1 MADANIVIFGN
12 ALGGGTIAVP
22 DNNTSAL
29 EIDSI
34 DDKNYLAVNTTD
46 SAEKLILAAGGAKV
60 GIGEADPDTVLH
72 VHDDAGAHIT
82 ISGNA
87 TTDDVGISLE
97 SLSGV
102 RYGLL
107 TSNGN
112 TGVLKLRSGST
123 ETGGGY
129 SVQLASGGS
138 STEHIGLILSSTGK
152 LSTGGET
159 TSMGDSAGSLH
170 IFTGNSG
177 QTDITGNADDLIVEG
192 IENTGLSIACP
203 SDHQGQI
210 AFTANGTSN
219 DRGAITYLHNAMS
232 SGEAMTF
239 RVNDA
244 VRATIDSSG
253 KVGIGAAP
261 EFCADKGLHIQTG
274 DSTAL
279 AVDVHAD
286 ADDLIVEGGGNAGIT
301 IFTTPT
307 GEANLYFRAKGPDD
321 SSSEGNTPDG
331 IKVKKT
337 SNNSMHF
344 QVGNA
349 ERFRVLHDGVIRIES
364 GGKLSTGS
372 ESSPLCAANGIHIKE
387 SESNVTSANSHAD
400 MLVIESGSHPGISLL
415 GTNSDRNTIAFG
427 DPQNNMAG
435 ELRYTHGGGSN
446 ADMFFLIMHN
456 SVAINVDHDHKL
468 GVNHECADA
477 SGQLQVNCPDGANV
491 PCVVVDQNDSTNNP
505 VALEIQNAGTGDSI
519 LDDSGAKLTAAGV
532 FTDASDISLKS
543 DIETIPY
550 GLETVLQLR
559 PVGYDYKKTG
569 QADIGFIA
577 QEVEQII
584 PEVVFG
590 ENGSKSMSYGHLV
603 AVLTKA
609 LQEMHTQIQELKNG
623 N

>member
-1 MADANIVIFGN
+1 MSNTKIFGAN
-12 ALGGGTIAVP
+12 HGIATSQVIP
-22 DNNTSAL
+22 DNNATAL
-29 EIDSI
+29 EIDSTDAREYI
-34 DDKNYLAVNTTD
+34 RIITTD
-46 SAEKLILAAGGAKV
+46 SGERVVLGEGTGTAGEGIPVVIGPGDAGGNEFTV
-60 GIGEADPDTVLH
+60 GNGSGQEIEFDIGGTNIIKSQTATNFQIGTHGSSQTLELITANT
-72 VHDDAGAHIT
+72 ARMHIT
-82 ISGNA
+82 
-87 TTDDVGISLE
+87 DD
-97 SLSGV
+97 
-102 RYGLL
+102 
-107 TSNGN
+107 
-112 TGVLKLRSGST
+112 
-123 ETGGGY
+123 
-129 SVQLASGGS
+129 
-138 STEHIGLILSSTGK
+138 
-152 LSTGGET
+152 
-159 TSMGDSAGSLH
+159 
-170 IFTGNSG
+170 
-177 QTDITGNADDLIVEG
+177 
-192 IENTGLSIACP
+192 
-203 SDHQGQI
+203 
-210 AFTANGTSN
+210 
-219 DRGAITYLHNAMS
+219 
-232 SGEAMTF
+232 
-239 RVNDA
+239 
-244 VRATIDSSG
+244 G
-253 KVGIGAAP
+253 KVGVGATP
-261 EFCADKGLHIQTG
+261 EFCVAKGLHIQTG

-301 IFTTPT
+301 IFTTPS

-331 IKVKKT
+331 IKVKKVG
-337 SNNSMHF
+337 NNSMHF

-349 ERFRVLHDGVIRIES
+349 ERLRMLHDGVIRIES
-364 GGKLSTGS
+364 GGKLTTGS

-387 SESNVTSANSHAD
+387 DDTGITSVNSHAD
-400 MLVIESGSHPGISLL
+400 MLVIEADTHPGLSFLSNN
-415 GTNSDRNTIAFG
+415 TSRNTIAFG

-435 ELRYTHGGGSN
+435 ELRYTHGSGSN
-446 ADMFFLIMHN
+446 ADMFFLLMHN

-532 FTDASDISLKS
+532 FTDASDIALKS

-550 GLETVLQLR
+550 GLETVLQLQ
-559 PVGYDYKKTG
+559 PVSYDLKKTG

-609 LQEMHTQIQELKNG
+609 LQEMHARIEVLENG